1 MQSTSNAIV
10 SSTSNNRRNEL
21 LNELLLELTTTSITW
36 NDQTSYLSEL
46 PPEVMLAIMKCMD
59 DLSIYA
65 LARASNRWRQLIDS
79 TVDWKQFIRT
89 RWPLFPLSE
98 EDTGTN
104 LSRIYD
110 QL

>member
-1 MQSTSNAIV
+1 
-10 SSTSNNRRNEL
+10 
-21 LNELLLELTTTSITW
+21 
-36 NDQTSYLSEL
+36 
-46 PPEVMLAIMKCMD
+46 MD

-65 LARASNRWRQLIDS
+65 LAKASNRWKQLIDS

-89 RWPLFPLSE
+89 RWPLFPLTD
-98 EDTGTN
+98 EDNSAN

>member
-1 MQSTSNAIV
+1 
-10 SSTSNNRRNEL
+10 
-21 LNELLLELTTTSITW
+21 
-36 NDQTSYLSEL
+36 
-46 PPEVMLAIMKCMD
+46 MLAIMKCMD

-65 LARASNRWRQLIDS
+65 LAKASSRWSELINS

-89 RWPLFPLSE
+89 RWPLFPLS
-98 EDTGTN
+98 DNDNSAN